1 MGLSQVSL
9 ESLLAWCVHKEI
21 EPGVIG
27 SPCWHG
33 TSIMGLSQVSLES
46 LLAWYVRNGIEP
58 GVIGVPVG
66 MVRP

>member
-1 MGLSQVSL
+1 MSL
-9 ESLLAWCVHKEI
+9 ESLLAWYVRNGI

-33 TSIMGLSQVSLES
+33 TSIMGLSQVSIGES
-46 LLAWYVRNGIEP
+46 LLAWCVHNGIEP
-58 GVIGVPVG
+58 GVHRGVLVG

>member
-9 ESLLAWCVHKEI
+9 ESLL
-21 EPGVIG
+21 
-27 SPCWHG
+27 
-33 TSIMGLSQVSLES
+33 T
-46 LLAWYVRNGIEP
+46 WYVHNGIEP